1 MPQLWPESLPQQFHS
16 EGYQD
21 AFADNRLTT
30 NPELG
35 PALIRSRVSSMPRRV
50 AGVMHMSKAQLN
62 TLRYFW
68 KTSTLEGKLP
78 FNFPDPMW
86 GTAWRRNWLPNSGTS
101 GAVAGN
107 PGTLPTGWSGVG
119 TTYGIT
125 KAVSEVGVEGGRGYV
140 DIHYSGIPTAP
151 PVTPPAVPSTIAPAE
166 ILFHNPA
173 IVAASGQ
180 TWAASLHARLVAG
193 ALTDIPYVR
202 IVQYDSPVTVSAA
215 INFADQLDSDAL
227 ALQRYQQTLKMPAAG
242 VTGTWMRFQIY
253 ANVGKSINATI
264 RLAWPQLEKANSA
277 TAYMPTPND
286 YNPIARFA
294 AGGSPPQP
302 SHLGGDVYAVMM
314 EIEIFEL

>member
-1 MPQLWPESLPQQFHS
+1 MPMLWPESLPQQFHAD
-16 EGYQD
+16 GYQD
-21 AFADNRLTT
+21 AFADNRLAT

-68 KTSTLEGKLP
+68 RTSTLEGKLP
-78 FNFPDPMW
+78 FNFPDPMF
-86 GTAWRRNWLPNSGTS
+86 GTAWRKNHLPQSHTG
-101 GAVAGN
+101 GAVAGT

-125 KAVSEVGVEGGRGYV
+125 KSVYEVGVEAGRGYV
-140 DIHYSGIPTAP
+140 DIRYSGIPTAP

-166 ILFHNPA
+166 ILFHNPQ
-173 IVAASGQ
+173 ITAASGQ
-180 TWAASLHARLVAG
+180 KWTASIHARLVG
-193 ALTDIPYVR
+193 GTLDNIPYVR
-202 IVQYDSPVTVSAA
+202 LVQYDHPVTVGVAV
-215 INFADQLDSDAL
+215 NFVDQLDSDAL
-227 ALQRYQQTLKMPAAG
+227 ALQRYQQTITLPAAG

-253 ANVGKSINATI
+253 GTVAKSIDAII
-264 RLAWPQLEKANSA
+264 RLAWPQLERHDKA
-277 TAYMPTPND
+277 TAYMQTPNE

-302 SHLGGDVYAVMM
+302 SHLGGDRYAVMM